1 MADYPKHPFLLSIE
15 ETAKALGTDVDK
27 GLTTAQVTTAQ
38 EKYPLNE
45 LDVGG
50 TIPWYKIMTK
60 QVLNAMIIVSI
71 VPSANRIGR
80 GISQLTMRLDRS
92 SLLLWLS
99 VSVSRITS
107 KVVSWYSSL
116 SSTSPLVSGKS
127 IALRSA
133 WMLSELFPPHQP
145 WFSEMVRPRSSPS
158 KSIYRPVPRPHS
170 HKY

>member
-60 QVLNAMIIVSI
+60 QVLNAMIIVSV
-71 VPSANRIGR
+71 VPNANRLER
-80 GISQLTMRLDRS
+80 GISELTECASIGPRFCYGSQFRYQGLHRRGCLGIRHCPQRLN
-92 SLLLWLS
+92 
-99 VSVSRITS
+99 
-107 KVVSWYSSL
+107 
-116 SSTSPLVSGKS
+116 
-127 IALRSA
+127 
-133 WMLSELFPPHQP
+133 
-145 WFSEMVRPRSSPS
+145 WFLAR
-158 KSIYRPVPRPHS
+158 VPR
-170 HKY
+170 